1 MNTIDLFWHPIR
13 LYSDQA
19 ATASTHDDTSR
30 AAGHTF
36 CTHALCADE
45 DMHGWYTIAISQ
57 LVIAMHVLHMYVCA
71 IFPDACIYRSQCTTW
86 SKYANKG
93 TSICGTWESGGMN
106 SSTFIFFLKIIVDLC
121 ETSFYASDLPYRRNL
136 SGSSRLSNI
145 FSMWKKLVVLENC
158 SLQMRLPHNLE

>member
-1 MNTIDLFWHPIR
+1 MWACLSGMLTTCKYSNYCVNTIDLFWHPIR

-19 ATASTHDDTSR
+19 ATASSHDDTSR

-93 TSICGTWESGGMN
+93 TSICGTWESGGAE
-106 SSTFIFFLKIIVDLC
+106 FFYIYL
-121 ETSFYASDLPYRRNL
+121 F
-136 SGSSRLSNI
+136 
-145 FSMWKKLVVLENC
+145 LENYC
-158 SLQMRLPHNLE
+158 RFVRDEFLR